1 MNERTAIFFAPHP
14 DDETLGCGGTI
25 AKRIAEG
32 YKVFVVV
39 LTDGRYAFSRVLNIT
54 TNPTPEETKE
64 IRKEEVTEAVTLLG
78 VPKSNLF
85 FFDFEDCGLSKHE
98 VEVEQAVGS
107 FLESHCPDEVYF
119 PMKRDWHPDHQ
130 AANRIIMRILRKR
143 NLANTAFQYSITH
156 RLSRV
161 GPQLERLIGFLTN
174 RTRAVEI
181 SEYLE
186 IKRQAVE
193 KFRSET
199 LLYLSNQKKPIVET
213 KRHLEKKEFFYK

>member
-1 MNERTAIFFAPHP
+1 MTQKTAIFFAPHP

-32 YKVFVVV
+32 YRVYVVV

-54 TNPTPEETKE
+54 THPTPEEVKE
-64 IRKEEVTEAVTLLG
+64 IRKEEVTEAVTFLG

-85 FFDFEDCGLSKHE
+85 LFDFEDCGLSNHE
-98 VEVEQAVGS
+98 AEVEQAVGS
-107 FLESHCPDEVYF
+107 FLESHYPDEVYF

-130 AANRIIMRILRKR
+130 AANRIIMRVLRER
-143 NLANTAFQYSITH
+143 NLANRAFQYSITH
-156 RLSRV
+156 RLARV
-161 GPQLERLIGFLTN
+161 GPRLEKIIGFLSN
-174 RTRAVEI
+174 RTRVVDI

-186 IKRQAVE
+186 VKKQAVE

-199 LLYLSNQKKPIVET
+199 RLYLSNQERPIVET